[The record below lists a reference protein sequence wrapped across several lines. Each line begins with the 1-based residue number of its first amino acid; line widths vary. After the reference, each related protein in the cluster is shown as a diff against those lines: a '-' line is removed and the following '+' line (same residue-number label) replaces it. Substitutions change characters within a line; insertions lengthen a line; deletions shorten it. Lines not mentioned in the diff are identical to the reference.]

1 MDQFMEQLLGS
12 DAAYELTSG
21 AAGKTLTMQT
31 VFEVMLASILIGFF
45 ISLVYLF
52 THRKEGYSQAFITA
66 IIILAPI
73 VAMVILVIGNN
84 TAAAF
89 SLAGAFALVRFRSA
103 PGDPKDIAFVFMS
116 VTMGLTCG
124 LGYWIFAAFATAIL
138 CVVILILHFTN
149 FGSKK
154 KNTYDLKITV
164 PETLNYV
171 GAFDETLGKYCTKFE
186 MTKVKSVDFGA
197 LFEISF
203 SVTLKDDKQIRV
215 MLDDL
220 RALNGN
226 LKLMLTTP
234 QSAAK
239 SFHFQ

>member
-1 MDQFMEQLLGS
+1 MS
-12 DAAYELTSG
+12 DFLYSLTSG
-21 AAGKTLTMQT
+21 ESATLTWQGVLET
-31 VFEVMLASILIGFF
+31 LIAASIIGFV

-52 THRKEGYSQAFITA
+52 THKKEGYSQAFCVALIL
-66 IIILAPI
+66 LAPI
-73 VAMVILVIGNN
+73 VGMVILVIGNN
-84 TAAAF
+84 VATAF

-124 LGYWIFAAFATAIL
+124 LGYWIWAAFATVIL
-138 CVVILILHFTN
+138 CAIIIILYFTN
-149 FGSKK
+149 YARKK
-154 KNTYDLKITV
+154 GENYVLKITV

-171 GAFDETLGKYCTKFE
+171 GAFDDVLNKYCDRFK
-186 MTKVKSVDFGA
+186 MTRVKSVDFGA

-203 SVTLKDDKQIRV
+203 DISMKDTNDVRK
-215 MLDDL
+215 MMDDV

-226 LKLMLTTP
+226 LKIMLSTP
-234 QSAAK
+234 ETLNK

>member
-1 MDQFMEQLLGS
+1 MNDFMY
-12 DAAYELTSG
+12 ALTSG
-21 AAGKTLTMQT
+21 DYARETTWQNVLTVVLSAAAIG
-31 VFEVMLASILIGFF
+31 LI

-52 THRKEGYSQAFITA
+52 THKKEGYSKAFCDSLIL
-66 IIILAPI
+66 LAPI
-73 VAMVILVIGNN
+73 VGMVIFVIGNN
-84 TAAAF
+84 VATAF

-124 LGYWIFAAFATAIL
+124 LGYWIWALLATALLVAI
-138 CVVILILHFTN
+138 ILILHFTN
-149 FGSKK
+149 FAGKRK
-154 KNTYDLKITV
+154 DVCELKITV

-171 GAFDETLGKYCTKFE
+171 GAFDETLKKYTTSYK
-186 MTKVKSVDFGA
+186 MKRVKSVDFGA
-197 LFEISF
+197 LFEITF
-203 SVTLKDDKQIRV
+203 TVTLKDSNQIRE

-226 LKLMLTTP
+226 LKIMLSTEE
-234 QSAAK
+234 SAVR

>member
-1 MDQFMEQLLGS
+1 MEDFMYS
-12 DAAYELTSG
+12 LTSG
-21 AAGKTLTMQT
+21 DWATTLSWKSVLEAVLTA
-31 VFEVMLASILIGFF
+31 VVIGLV
-45 ISLVYLF
+45 ISLVYMF
-52 THRKEGYSQAFITA
+52 THKKEGYSQAFCVALIL
-66 IIILAPI
+66 LAPI

-84 TAAAF
+84 VATAF

-124 LGYWIFAAFATAIL
+124 LGYWIYAVLATAVL

-149 FGSKK
+149 YAGNK
-154 KNTYDLKITV
+154 KNTYALKITV

-171 GAFDETLGKYCTKFE
+171 GAFDETLGKYCTQYK
-186 MTKVKSVDFGA
+186 MTRVKSVDFGA
-197 LFEISF
+197 LFEITF
-203 SVTLKDDKQIRV
+203 NVTLKDDKQMRE

-226 LKLMLTTP
+226 LKIMLSTAESTV
-234 QSAAK
+234 K